1 MTAVK
6 TKTPETKVRLELP
19 DIAQKLKQLTLPDV
33 DAVIGIA
40 TGGVA
45 FATMVAFWLEKP
57 LHLIHL
63 NYRDENNKPRH
74 AKPKLLE
81 PFDINSTTFNKGF
94 EVENPTNSFATK
106 MTADFQPRIY
116 PLVKPTDDSAK
127 HILLVDDVSVSG
139 ATLETAKSLLPNCQI
154 TSLVIKGKA
163 DFVLYPDVHA
173 CILLPWRDS

>member
-1 MTAVK
+1 MMTE
-6 TKTPETKVRLELP
+6 ETKVRLELP
-19 DIAQKLKQLTLPDV
+19 DIARKLKRLTLPDV
-33 DAVIGIA
+33 DVVVGIA

-57 LHLIHL
+57 LHVIHL

-74 AKPKLLE
+74 AKPTLLE
-81 PFDINSTTFNKGF
+81 PFAIASIKG
-94 EVENPTNSFATK
+94 ESMEKSGN
-106 MTADFQPRIY
+106 
-116 PLVKPTDDSAK
+116 

-139 ATLETAKSLLPNCQI
+139 ATLETAKNLLPDFQI

-163 DFVLYPDVHA
+163 DFALYPNVRA